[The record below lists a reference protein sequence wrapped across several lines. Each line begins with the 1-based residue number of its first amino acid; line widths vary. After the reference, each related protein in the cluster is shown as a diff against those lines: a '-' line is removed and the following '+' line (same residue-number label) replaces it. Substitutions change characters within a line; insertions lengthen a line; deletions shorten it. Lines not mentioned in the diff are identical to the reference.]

1 MKRIILLLSVVLIAS
16 SCCNC
21 GRKSNDVATLQNT
34 NWELIEMNGQV
45 ISRAKDANNYT
56 MLLTDDNKIN
66 GVGDCNRYFG
76 GFEVNNNTMKVGDL
90 ASTRMMC
97 PNQAQEN
104 AFLKMLSTVHS
115 YKIDGRILMLSDVDN
130 KLVATFQRGAKP
142 TEDKK

>member
-1 MKRIILLLSVVLIAS
+1 MSVVLIAS

-34 NWELIEMNGQV
+34 NWELIEMEGQV
-45 ISRAKDANNYT
+45 ISRAKDADNYT

-76 GFEVNNNTMKVGDL
+76 GFEVNNNTMTVGAL

-104 AFLKMLSTVHS
+104 AFIKMLSTVNN
-115 YKIDGRILMLSDVDN
+115 YKIDGRILMLFNTDN

-142 TEDKK
+142 TSEDKK